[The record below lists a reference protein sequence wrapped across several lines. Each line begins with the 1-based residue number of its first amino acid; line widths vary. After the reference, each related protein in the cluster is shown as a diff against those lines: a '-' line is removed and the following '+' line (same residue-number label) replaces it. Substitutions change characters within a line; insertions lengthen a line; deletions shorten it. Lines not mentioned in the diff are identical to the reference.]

1 LASIS
6 AISAVSGKFVCQC
19 NSSFLLTV
27 SLAAGL
33 AEVKPRR
40 VTKCSSDLVVEWR
53 VVRKKGRVQNGG
65 LLQEQGRLLLVGQKQ
80 GLERAPLQHP
90 KRTLL
95 QNLLQAPERLPLR

>member
-1 LASIS
+1 
-6 AISAVSGKFVCQC
+6 
-19 NSSFLLTV
+19 
-27 SLAAGL
+27 
-33 AEVKPRR
+33 
-40 VTKCSSDLVVEWR
+40 VVEWR

-95 QNLLQAPERLPLR
+95 QNPLQAPERLPLRLQDRRLLREPGRVLFRML